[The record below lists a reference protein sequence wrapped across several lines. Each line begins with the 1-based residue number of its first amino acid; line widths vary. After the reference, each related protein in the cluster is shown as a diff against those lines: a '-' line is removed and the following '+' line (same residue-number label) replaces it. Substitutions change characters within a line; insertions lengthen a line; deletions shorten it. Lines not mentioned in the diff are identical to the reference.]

1 MEQVQSDQHKGEY
14 ITNYDVKL
22 FKPLSPTDF
31 EEGQAQPGG
40 GFIPY
45 QNALTIGH
53 ARAVA

>member
-45 QNALTIGH
+45 
-53 ARAVA
+53 